1 MSSRNVFNH
10 RTDYMLQNFIYFSD
24 MVGVIAC
31 AISGVLVATRLRM
44 DPFGIIVLAAVTGIG
59 GGTLRDM
66 IMGATPVFW
75 ILDNTYLYVI
85 LCTAVL
91 SVIWLHHIHRL
102 PVFLLP
108 LLDAFGLAIFT
119 IIGAQKALS
128 FGFTGPVAIG
138 MGCITGVAGGMV
150 RDLLSGQ
157 IPFVLQKEIYATA
170 SILGATLFVIGDF
183 FGLTPIL
190 SMLIAMCGTLT
201 LRLSAIY
208 WHLSLPVFT
217 PDREA

>member
-1 MSSRNVFNH
+1 
-10 RTDYMLQNFIYFSD
+10 MLHNFIYFAD
-24 MVGVIAC
+24 MLGVIAC
-31 AISGVLVATRLRM
+31 AISGVLVAARLRM
-44 DPFGIIVLAAVTGIG
+44 DPFGIIVLATVTGIG
-59 GGTLRDM
+59 GGTIRDM
-66 IMGATPVFW
+66 MMSATPVFW

-85 LCTAVL
+85 LCTTVL
-91 SVIWLHHIHRL
+91 SVIWLHHIHRF

-170 SILGATLFVIGDF
+170 SILGATLFVIGHF
-183 FGLTPIL
+183 IGLTPIL
-190 SMLIAMCGTLT
+190 SMLLAICGTLT

-208 WHLSLPVFT
+208 WHLSLPVFIL
-217 PDREA
+217 DRET